1 MPLRRDT
8 AAANALLPMV
18 LRRGCRQ
25 YPDMTSLN
33 RRLKELYGARLDGG
47 VAKRGEV
54 QIVTLYCEILSDK
67 YALGGEK
74 LAECGSGLL
83 KSVIFDPI
91 LYNGCFRA
99 DDVEIEK
106 RNLADIIDSQ
116 LNDKRYYA
124 SQRLKEEMCK
134 SEAYGIYEYGTREDA
149 LKITPKLLYDVWLAM
164 MASARVEIL
173 FVGDGDAA
181 ACKSM
186 FSGAFSALIRKKTAD
201 CSTQVIKDVK
211 EVRTITEHL
220 PVSQAKLGLGF
231 RAGTATPEAD
241 VAAMQLACT
250 VLGGSPHSLLF
261 LNVREKLSLCYYCFS
276 RFERQKGLVFIESGI
291 EEANAESAKEEILR
305 QLEELKAGRFTEDD
319 LSFAALSL
327 ENSYK
332 ELNDSLFSIS
342 GWYLGQAIAGHMRS
356 PAQAAAEV
364 AELQKETVVKT
375 AQKITLDTVY
385 LLAGEKED

>member
-1 MPLRRDT
+1 MPLRRET

-18 LRRGCRQ
+18 LQRGCRE
-25 YPDMTSLN
+25 YADMTALN

-54 QIVTLYCEILSDK
+54 QTVTLYCEILSDH
-67 YALGGEK
+67 YALEGEN
-74 LAECGSGLL
+74 LSEQGSGLL

-91 LYNGCFRA
+91 LENGCFRA

-134 SEAYGIYEYGTREDA
+134 DEAYGVYEFGTREDA
-149 LKITPKLLYDVWLAM
+149 LNLTLKQLYDAWLAM
-164 MASARVEIL
+164 MASARVEIF

-181 ACKSM
+181 ACKTM

-211 EVRTITEHL
+211 EVRTFTEHL

-231 RAGTATPEAD
+231 RAGTAAPEAD
-241 VAAMQLACT
+241 IAAMQLACT

-291 EEANAESAKEEILR
+291 EEANAESAKAEILR
-305 QLEELKAGRFTEDD
+305 QLGELKAGNFTDED
-319 LSFAALSL
+319 LSYAALSL

-332 ELNDSLFSIS
+332 ELNDSLFGIA
-342 GWYLGQAIAGHMRS
+342 GWYLGQAIAGRMRT
-356 PAQAAAEV
+356 PAEAAQEV
-364 AELQKETVVKT
+364 AVLQKESVVKA